1 MLTDILQNH
10 IRFECDLMM
19 VHKHLSC
26 QVDVSKTR
34 YSHYTG
40 AFFFSFA
47 LNVIDIL
54 FFCIELSTSILE
66 SWLMSHFVAFSMSAK
81 RILPWFPHSTRK
93 FHRTSFSILIS
104 VYNQIKNL
112 IYLMR
117 SKYIDIGVG
126 GTLLFIRTLINAWIQ
141 SANSKDWCLSIQLNI
156 WDLR

>member
-26 QVDVSKTR
+26 HVDVSKTR

-40 AFFFSFA
+40 AFFISFA
-47 LNVIDIL
+47 LNVMDIL

-66 SWLMSHFVAFSMSAK
+66 SWLMSHFVALSMLAK
-81 RILPWFPHSTRK
+81 RILPWFHLPHSTRK

-117 SKYIDIGVG
+117 SKYIDTGVRR
-126 GTLLFIRTLINAWIQ
+126 GTFLFIKTLINAWIQ
-141 SANSKDWCLSIQLNI
+141 SAFVQFQRLMP
-156 WDLR
+156 